1 MLSAPGNAFA
11 ENEAVSKEVN
21 ETINR
26 LMTPDDNGTHAEK
39 LKNEELAKIR
49 GNLLSEIKGLQDKY
63 KKNMEGIEGY
73 QKQIEELQKKVGV
86 EQKELDGFEKTAI
99 IGGAL
104 AIIGAVGLAIGTGGV
119 GLVIGGIV
127 LAVGSMAAKNY
138 AEDPDSLRRLING
151 SYTWST
157 QQLISN
163 TKTID
168 ASSITNVEAKDEKQ
182 KQALQKAISVVQEY
196 NAVAQKLHE
205 LGKSALSTAQQLD
218 QKVEELNNH

>member
-1 MLSAPGNAFA
+1 
-11 ENEAVSKEVN
+11 
-21 ETINR
+21 
-26 LMTPDDNGTHAEK
+26 
-39 LKNEELAKIR
+39 
-49 GNLLSEIKGLQDKY
+49 
-63 KKNMEGIEGY
+63 
-73 QKQIEELQKKVGV
+73 
-86 EQKELDGFEKTAI
+86 
-99 IGGAL
+99 
-104 AIIGAVGLAIGTGGV
+104 
-119 GLVIGGIV
+119 
-127 LAVGSMAAKNY
+127 MAAKNY

-182 KQALQKAISVVQEY
+182 KQALQKALSVVQEY

-218 QKVEELNNH
+218 QKVEELNSMQTTIKMATPLSLLNIIS

>member
-1 MLSAPGNAFA
+1 M
-11 ENEAVSKEVN
+11 
-21 ETINR
+21 
-26 LMTPDDNGTHAEK
+26 
-39 LKNEELAKIR
+39 
-49 GNLLSEIKGLQDKY
+49 
-63 KKNMEGIEGY
+63 
-73 QKQIEELQKKVGV
+73 
-86 EQKELDGFEKTAI
+86 QKELDGFEKTAI

-138 AEDPDSLRRLING
+138 AEDLDSLRRLING

-182 KQALQKAISVVQEY
+182 KQALQKALSVVQEY

-205 LGKSALSTAQQLD
+205 LGKSALSTARQLD
-218 QKVEELNNH
+218 QKVEELNSMQTTIKAGHG